1 LEYKD
6 MANFDNEMWETEQP
20 EGIYY
25 IPFIWWEGSV
35 KFFILLHS

>member
-1 LEYKD
+1 MRRLYKD

-25 IPFIWWEGSV
+25 IPFI
-35 KFFILLHS
+35 